1 MTAATIF
8 KASPLVKRVMKL
20 KLAHIYDRKN
30 LVTLF
35 YADGVPTS
43 DTDIADANGDLCW
56 DGESDDIYIASS
68 VTASTTTWT
77 KQID

>member
-8 KASPLVKRVMKL
+8 KVTSTVEAQMKK
-20 KLAHIYDRKN
+20 KLAHLTKGGR
-30 LVTLF
+30 LVNMF
-35 YADGVPTS
+35 YSNGVPTTN
-43 DTDIADANGDLCW
+43 TDLADANGDLCW

-68 VTASTTTWT
+68 VTSTTTTWT